1 MTPTTRMLYALS
13 FAPGLSMHLTIPQAS
28 WPHNTVEQRVA
39 RGEVCTLSDGLRE
52 WQYCAHGKT

>member
-1 MTPTTRMLYALS
+1 MLYALS